1 VKNACLIAATGAEFV
16 LQLEGV
22 HTRLNEEAE
31 MISSQIAAGR
41 ERIERSMDDMK
52 ELDAGRVPP
61 AAYVAAGMVGLLG
74 LGVVGWMIYR
84 SRRRQTL
91 VKRLQDALPD
101 KVRELPSRVRK
112 ARSG

>member
-1 VKNACLIAATGAEFV
+1 
-16 LQLEGV
+16 
-22 HTRLNEEAE
+22 

-41 ERIERSMDDMK
+41 ERIERTMDEMK
-52 ELDAGRVPP
+52 DLDVKRLPP

-84 SRRRQTL
+84 SRRRQSL
-91 VKRLQDALPD
+91 VQRLQDALPD
-101 KVRELPSRVRK
+101 KVRQLPNRVKK

>member
-1 VKNACLIAATGAEFV
+1 
-16 LQLEGV
+16 
-22 HTRLNEEAE
+22 

-41 ERIERSMDDMK
+41 ERIERSMDEIKD
-52 ELDAGRVPP
+52 LDFKRLPP

-84 SRRRQTL
+84 SRRRQSL
-91 VKRLQDALPD
+91 VQRLQEALPD
-101 KVRELPSRVRK
+101 KVRQLPTRVKK